1 MATGMQL
8 RSAAGLGDSVEV
20 LKLLKDSAVDV
31 NGRCAAKRGEVWA
44 WLALLYV
51 YYLQSTAALCVNV
64 VYSIFSLLQLSA
76 LMSCTLCHDTLV
88 VGHSVSRHVSSHV
101 LYVTT
106 GLCHVQKLAP
116 VLCMAVVYG

>member
-64 VYSIFSLLQLSA
+64 VYS
-76 LMSCTLCHDTLV
+76 M
-88 VGHSVSRHVSSHV
+88 SRHVSSRA
-101 LYVTT
+101 LCVTT
-106 GLCHVQKLAP
+106 R
-116 VLCMAVVYG
+116 